1 MYPSVIRSLNISPET
16 KVGRLEEWD
25 AEEFLKKGHKK
36 NYLFIDKNEK
46 KVGELSETEIKE
58 YFEKTGVSIASNGVM
73 YNTDK
78 QGLIPALLTKWFNE
92 RVEFRKLV
100 KKFNEQGDK
109 EKEDYFDRR
118 QYLQKILLNSLYGVL
133 GLPVFRFYDLDN
145 AEATTVTGQALIK
158 FSKKITN
165 HFYNTELGTDDDYVI
180 YIDTDSIFASAVPL
194 IKKRFPN
201 KKLSDTMMSERL
213 SLIHI

>member
-1 MYPSVIRSLNISPET
+1 M
-16 KVGRLEEWD
+16 
-25 AEEFLKKGHKK
+25 
-36 NYLFIDKNEK
+36 
-46 KVGELSETEIKE
+46 
-58 YFEKTGVSIASNGVM
+58 
-73 YNTDK
+73 
-78 QGLIPALLTKWFNE
+78 TKWFNE

-145 AEATTVTGQALIK
+145 VRATTTNSNRSLIK

-165 HFYNTELGTDDDYVI
+165 HFYNKELGTDDDYVI
-180 YIDTDSIFASAVPL
+180 YIDTDSIFDFQS
-194 IKKRFPN
+194 
-201 KKLSDTMMSERL
+201 
-213 SLIHI
+213 H